1 VEPRSLTLHGMSP
14 EIAGAVG
21 AMAAELGL
29 RIAQAAAAKGATAAN
44 DVALVSVERDADAA
58 FRLAASL
65 ARAGTRV
72 VVHGPAKDPE
82 LILRALRAGAQEFVV
97 AGDAEGLRR
106 ALETHG
112 GDEVRGRV
120 VAVYPTK
127 GGQGATTLATNLAGA
142 LQRQGARACVVDLD
156 AVLGAVTSVLDVA
169 PQYTLHDIIANM
181 HRLDRGLLDASVPKH
196 GSGIAVV
203 AAGDDVEAAE
213 RVDPATVTSLLG
225 FLRRHY
231 DAIVLDG
238 LRGFDERT
246 LAALDASDQVLLVLT
261 QEVAAV
267 RNAQRCLDVF
277 RRLRYPGEKVQVV
290 VNRFQR
296 SATITAEIVEETLEI
311 SGAAR
316 VTNDFAAVS
325 RASARGAL
333 LADEAPRAAATRDL
347 DALATRTGVVT
358 TQRGQKA
365 SWVERLLKRKTAHG
379 AE

>member
-1 VEPRSLTLHGMSP
+1 MESRSLTLYGTSP
-14 EIAGAVG
+14 EVAGAIG

-29 RIAQAAAAKGATAAN
+29 RVGGGSGAKGATPAN
-44 DVALVSVERDADAA
+44 EVALVSVERDADAG

-106 ALETHG
+106 ALETRAG
-112 GDEVRGRV
+112 NEVQGRV
-120 VAVYPTK
+120 VAVYPAK
-127 GGQGATTLATNLAGA
+127 GGQGATTLATNLAGS
-142 LQRQGARACVVDLD
+142 LQRHGVRACIVDLD

-169 PQYTLHDIIANM
+169 PQYTLHDVVANM
-181 HRLDRGLLDASVPKH
+181 HRLDRELLDASVPKH
-196 GSGIAVV
+196 GSGVAVV

-213 RVDPATVTSLLG
+213 RVDPATVSSLLG

-231 DAIVLDG
+231 DAIVVDG
-238 LRGFDERT
+238 VRGFDERS

-267 RNAQRCLDVF
+267 RNAQRCLDLF
-277 RRLRYPGEKVQVV
+277 RRLGYPGEKVQVV
-290 VNRFQR
+290 LNRFQR
-296 SATITAEIVEETLEI
+296 NATITAEIVEETLEI

-316 VTNDFAAVS
+316 VANDFAAFS
-325 RASARGAL
+325 RAAARGAL

-347 DALATRTGVVT
+347 DALAARTGVAPVD
-358 TQRGQKA
+358 RERKS
-365 SWVERLLKRKTAHG
+365 SWVDRLLKRNAAHG